1 MLLSK
6 IGLSRPFQL
15 FKAYAAWLVFCVVVL
30 ILTNTFSSL
39 DKIKSYGFHPADVA
53 LTYGSLIFFGI
64 LEAAGVALL
73 LVLIET
79 LLEKVARRQLDLLF
93 RLIVAAGLVASWTML
108 VLTIFRVI

>member
-6 IGLSRPFQL
+6 IRRSRPIQL

-30 ILTNTFSSL
+30 ILTNAFSSL
-39 DKIKSYGFHPADVA
+39 DKIKSYGFHPADVI
-53 LTYGSLIFFGI
+53 LTYGSLVFFGI

-73 LVLIET
+73 LVVAET
-79 LLEKVARRQLDLLF
+79 LLELAARRRLDLLF
-93 RLIVAAGLVASWTML
+93 RLIVAAGLVASWTIL